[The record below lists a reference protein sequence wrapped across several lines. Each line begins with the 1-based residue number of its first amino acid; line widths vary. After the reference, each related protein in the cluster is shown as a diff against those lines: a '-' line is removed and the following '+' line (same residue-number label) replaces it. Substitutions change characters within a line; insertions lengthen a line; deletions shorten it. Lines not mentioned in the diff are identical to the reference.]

1 MPAGKGTYGSK
12 VGRPKKRK
20 QSPYA
25 NPIGKG
31 KPPGGL
37 RKTHTGNP
45 FSAGASITKK
55 KTARKASSKLK
66 GKQGKLDAN
75 KDGKI
80 SKTDF
85 ALITKYKQLG
95 KG

>member
-12 VGRPKKRK
+12 KGRPKKRR

-31 KPPGGL
+31 KPPGEL
-37 RKTHTGNP
+37 IKKHTGNP

-55 KTARKASSKLK
+55 KTVGKASPKLK

-75 KDGKI
+75 KGGKI
-80 SKTDF
+80 GKADF
-85 ALITKYKQLG
+85 AMLRKKKKRTV
-95 KG
+95 

>member
-1 MPAGKGTYGSK
+1 MPQGKGTYGSK
-12 VGRPKKRK
+12 VGRPKKK
-20 QSPYA
+20 KESPYA

-31 KPPGGL
+31 RPPGGL
-37 RKTHTGNP
+37 IKKHTGNP

-55 KTARKASSKLK
+55 KTVGKASPKLK

-80 SKTDF
+80 GKADF
-85 ALITKYKQLG
+85 AMLRKKKKRTV
-95 KG
+95 